1 MVAAAPADN
10 IGMTSMQQELKETTE
25 LDSEEGAWAHGML
38 GADCEAATALGA
50 VIDGS
55 PPTPSAVVGRC

>member
-1 MVAAAPADN
+1 
-10 IGMTSMQQELKETTE
+10 
-25 LDSEEGAWAHGML
+25 ML

-55 PPTPSAVVGRC
+55 PPTPSAVVGRCWALSKHRHRHMFKTDLLST